1 MQRTRVTL
9 EQWRAALAVADEGG
23 FAAAARSLA
32 KSQSSVS
39 HAVARLQEQLGVP
52 LFRLAGRRAELTAAG
67 HALLR
72 RARYL
77 LRDALALEETAQ
89 VLAQGWEA
97 EVTVAVDTIVP
108 MALLLRGLERFAAQA
123 PETRVQV
130 METVLSGTEE
140 ALGQGGA
147 DLALGGLHV
156 PGFHSRPLGEVE
168 MIAVAHRDHALHRL
182 AEVSYAD
189 LKHQRQLVVRD
200 SGMARYD
207 VGWLEPE
214 QRWTFSSLNS
224 SIEALRQGSGF
235 AWVPRDKIARD
246 LEEGLLRPLPLAEGG
261 RRWAPLHLYYRDR
274 EGAGPAT
281 LALAEALL

>member
-130 METVLSGTEE
+130 METKASSSPARAT
-140 ALGQGGA
+140 
-147 DLALGGLHV
+147 
-156 PGFHSRPLGEVE
+156 HSCST
-168 MIAVAHRDHALHRL
+168 AA
-182 AEVSYAD
+182 S
-189 LKHQRQLVVRD
+189 
-200 SGMARYD
+200 SARSN
-207 VGWLEPE
+207 G
-214 QRWTFSSLNS
+214 SSMRS
-224 SIEALRQGSGF
+224 F
-235 AWVPRDKIARD
+235 PTPRRKRS
-246 LEEGLLRPLPLAEGG
+246 R
-261 RRWAPLHLYYRDR
+261 
-274 EGAGPAT
+274 
-281 LALAEALL
+281 